1 MKLKFF
7 LEGVRE
13 VAPFFIGAIPFG
25 VAAGIYSVEKGF
37 STLDSFLM
45 SVFIF
50 AGAAQVATVNLLTDN
65 APFWIVVG
73 TALVIN
79 LRFLIFSASVSPYL
93 TKAPSVLRPFMAYFM
108 TDSSFILTA
117 RRPNDGVD
125 RTYQFLGISIA
136 IWIVWQT
143 SFLIGANFGNIIPQS
158 WSLEFALPLLFI
170 FFTAPLLNTS
180 PNIVAAI
187 TAGISAIIFIPI
199 LPLQSG
205 MITSILLGAFAGGI
219 IKKYKLKKAGAS

>member
-1 MKLKFF
+1 MKLRLFF
-7 LEGVRE
+7 DGVRE
-13 VAPFFIGAIPFG
+13 VVPFFIGAIPFG
-25 VAAGIYSVEKGF
+25 IAAGLYSVEKGF
-37 STLDSFLM
+37 STFDSFLM

-65 APFWIVVG
+65 APFWIIVG

-93 TKAPSVLRPFMAYFM
+93 TQAPRVLRPFMAYFM

-136 IWIVWQT
+136 IWIVWQA
-143 SFLIGANFGNIIPQS
+143 SFLIGANFGNIIPNN
-158 WSLEFALPLLFI
+158 WSLDFALPLLFI
-170 FFTAPLLNTS
+170 FFTAPFLNTS
-180 PNIVAAI
+180 PNIVAALVS
-187 TAGISAIIFIPI
+187 GVGAIIFIPL
-199 LPLQSG
+199 LPLHSG
-205 MITSILLGAFAGGI
+205 MITAILLGAIAGSLM
-219 IKKYKLKKAGAS
+219 KKYKLKKAVNA